1 MRQGFVQVYTGDGKG
16 KTTAAVGLAVRA
28 AGHGIAVHIG
38 QFMKGTAYGEVAAL
52 RDHPSITIEQY
63 GTEHCLRRDEV
74 TAEDRARAAEGLRRS
89 REAMLSGRYG
99 LIVLDEINVAVWFG
113 LLTES
118 EVLAFLEHRPAEIE
132 LVLTGRRA
140 ADSFVRAADLVTEFR
155 PIKHYYDR
163 GVLAR
168 DGIER

>member
-38 QFMKGTAYGEVAAL
+38 QFMKGTAYGEVTEL
-52 RDHPSITIEQY
+52 RDHPRITIEQY
-63 GTEHCLRRDEV
+63 GTERCLRREEV
-74 TAEDRARAAEGLRRS
+74 TAEDRARAEDGLRRS

-113 LLTES
+113 LLAEAA
-118 EVLAFLEHRPAEIE
+118 VLELLEERPGEIE

-140 ADSFVRAADLVTEFR
+140 AEALVRAADLVTEFQS
-155 PIKHYYDR
+155 IKHYYDR
-163 GVLAR
+163 GILAR